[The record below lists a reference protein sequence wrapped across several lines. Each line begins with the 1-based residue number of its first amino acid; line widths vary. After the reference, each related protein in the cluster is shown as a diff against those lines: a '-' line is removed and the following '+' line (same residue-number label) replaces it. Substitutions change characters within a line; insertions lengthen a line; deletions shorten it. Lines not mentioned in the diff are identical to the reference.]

1 MKIKSYDRLKRTLD
15 FEVSDKEYSARLT
28 NGMLEEI
35 EKVALSQGKSFVDM
49 FLNKEPATLAMMK
62 KTFCIG
68 LMKDG
73 KAVKGDAAIQVY
85 NEAMYEGGIPEMTN
99 FYYILMATVQAFG
112 AEASKIILT
121 ESGLYKDDESVTEKN
136 A

>member
-15 FEVSDKEYSARLT
+15 FDVNGKEYSARLT

-62 KTFCIG
+62 KTFCVG

-112 AEASKIILT
+112 AKASKIILT